1 GFPTA
6 LVVCQNSVDPRDLGI
21 ATGGHV
27 FFRSLGG
34 AIGVAL
40 FSAIILGILH
50 SRLHL
55 AGGTVGDD
63 LTGILHEGVLKPSD
77 LPVVASAFAAFFEVA
92 AVIALATTGAVALL
106 KEVPLRGHA
115 PAGAPAD

>member
-1 GFPTA
+1 
-6 LVVCQNSVDPRDLGI
+6 VVCQNSVDPRDLGI

-55 AGGTVGDD
+55 GGTVGDD

-92 AVIALATTGAVALL
+92 AAIAIATVGAVALL

-115 PAGAPAD
+115 PASAPAE